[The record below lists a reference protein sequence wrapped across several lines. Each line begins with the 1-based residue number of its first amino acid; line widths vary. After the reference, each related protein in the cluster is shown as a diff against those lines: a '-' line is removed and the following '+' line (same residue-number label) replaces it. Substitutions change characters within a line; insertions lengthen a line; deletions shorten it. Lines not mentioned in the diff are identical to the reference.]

1 MIVYIALMRLDA
13 KPYYYDFLIIG
24 AGINGLTLAYEL
36 VRKGHKKIGIIEKE
50 KDLGAHASGR
60 NSGVVHAGIYYATDS
75 LKAKFCVEGH
85 RRMIDFVESRKLPIL
100 KCGKV
105 ITSTQEKNV
114 PVLDTLFQRANANGV
129 TIEKI
134 SLQKLK
140 ALEPEAFS
148 YDHALFSPKT
158 AVIDSHAVL
167 SQLKKELSEAG
178 VQFHFEEK
186 ISEIDSA
193 KKIARSEKSRFS
205 YGFLINAA
213 GAYADQIAHLMNVGL
228 RYKILPFKG
237 LYWKSSEEF
246 SKRIRC
252 LIYPV
257 PDINFPFLGVHITKK
272 IDGTVMFGPTA
283 IPAFGR
289 ENYSILGGLDLK
301 ETPVIGWN
309 LLKMLLK
316 NNGHF
321 RHFVKEELFRYIPR
335 YFYEETKSLVPNLQK
350 SDIAGFGKVGIR
362 AQLMDLKEQK
372 LEMDFIIETGPD
384 SIHILNAI
392 SPAFTSSF
400 ACAEHVIELVDGSH
414 HKEHESVRF

>member
-1 MIVYIALMRLDA
+1 MSRLESS
-13 KPYYYDFLIIG
+13 PYQYDFLIIG

-36 VRKGHKKIGIIEKE
+36 VRRGHKKIGIIEKE

-85 RRMIDFVESRKLPIL
+85 RRMIEFVESRRLPIL

-105 ITSTQEKNV
+105 ITATQEKNV
-114 PVLDTLFQRANANGV
+114 PVLGTLFQRAKDNGV

-140 ALEPEAFS
+140 EIEPEAQS
-148 YDHALFSPKT
+148 YDHALFSPNT
-158 AVIDSHAVL
+158 AVIDSHTVL
-167 SQLKKELSEAG
+167 SQLKRELLDSG

-186 ISEIDSA
+186 IKSID
-193 KKIARSEKSRFS
+193 IEQRVARSERSKFA

-213 GAYADQIAHLMNVGL
+213 GAYADQVAHIMSVGQ

-246 SKRIRC
+246 SRRIRS

-289 ENYSILGGLDLK
+289 ENYSIFGGLDPL

-309 LLKMLLK
+309 LLRMLIK

-321 RHFVKEELFRYIPR
+321 RHFVKEELSRYWPEN
-335 YFYEETKSLVPNLQK
+335 FYQESKSLVPHLRK
-350 SDIAGFGKVGIR
+350 KDIVSFGKVGIR
-362 AQLMDLKEQK
+362 AQLMDLQQQK
-372 LEMDFIIETGPD
+372 LEMDFIIEPGPN

-400 ACAEHVIELVDGSH
+400 ACAEHVISKINL
-414 HKEHESVRF
+414 